1 MLVFT
6 YSILLTIINEKKK
19 KKKEKNINNII
30 IVPLNEQ
37 RTIFIKISS
46 SPCTHNIHHETRNLL
61 ETCLITFIS
70 RPS

>member
-19 KKKEKNINNII
+19 KKEKNINIII
-30 IVPLNEQ
+30 IVPLNEH